1 MESTSLALAYGLD
14 LFYAPVQPAGGYDL
28 LAPDFNFALLIL
40 SGIGCAIAVV
50 LGEWYSSHKALLD
63 LWK

>member
-1 MESTSLALAYGLD
+1 MESTSLAFAYGLD

-28 LAPDFNFALLIL
+28 LAPDFNFMLLIL
-40 SGIGCAIAVV
+40 SGIGCLIAVFF
-50 LGEWYSSHKALLD
+50 GEWYSSHKALQD